1 MDELQEKDSAIII
14 GHNFV
19 RRVKIIAM
27 RHKKENFKYQAHQ
40 HTSYWREEDDEEPPT
55 ETV

>member
-1 MDELQEKDSAIII
+1 MDELQEKDSVIII

-27 RHKKENFKYQAHQ
+27 RHKKENLGL
-40 HTSYWREEDDEEPPT
+40 TSTDMNC
-55 ETV
+55 